1 MSSRIEK
8 RNSRFINLTLWALT
22 IFVLLP
28 FIWLIRQE
36 GPQYIL
42 STRFVFVNQNGIVLA

>member
-28 FIWLIRQE
+28 FIWLIRQA